1 MNKYREYRTITP
13 NEWNQLKNLER
24 NVNNTYKNFFNYT
37 QTHFK
42 LLVKRRE
49 MQRRLQTMSPFT
61 RRYHVNMRTLK
72 AIQNKINNIEQ
83 KEFHARQKSDTANNR
98 ERQHRK
104 NIYERIF
111 PSKNY
116 YNPQRGYW
124 FNLQNLKRK
133 GREIAKINLSEN
145 VKKRLP
151 PGVPPHLPPN
161 IRNKI
166 MQMSLFS

>member
-13 NEWNQLKNLER
+13 NELNQLKNLER
-24 NVNNTYKNFFNYT
+24 KTQQAYNNFNNYT
-37 QTHFK
+37 QTHFQLLGK
-42 LLVKRRE
+42 LRE

-83 KEFHARQKSDTANNR
+83 KEFHARQMFDTANNI
-98 ERQHRK
+98 ERKHSK
-104 NIYERIF
+104 NIFGRIF

-116 YNPQRGYW
+116 YTQQHVDW
-124 FNLQNLKRK
+124 FKLQNLKRK
-133 GREIAKINLSEN
+133 GREIARINLPQN
-145 VKKRLP
+145 VKNRLP
-151 PGVPPHLPPN
+151 PGVPNTLPRN